1 MNIVELMETDISK
14 DLSTRASNILIRNGL
29 GSIYAIILYKKKNL
43 IKLRTMGPKSY
54 VEIEKKL
61 HSLNIDLDNEEKCK
75 NMIKLYISEKINE
88 MDNVVELIET
98 TLTSLNET
106 SKWKALNNALNTL
119 SNYDYK
125 TIYDLLKEKKHILKQ
140 KLDSSD
146 ISDVD
151 KVYNTSF
158 LTQYGCLVIAL
169 MKYGINLED
178 SESCEILLSYY
189 EDSKKQKE
197 IILKELEQENE
208 QLQTTLDNN
217 KDLLTRIRIEI
228 LRKKQ
233 LEQALTECDGTI
245 RKLFAEYLELT
256 QDEEKKY
263 EK

>member
-1 MNIVELMETDISK
+1 MNIIELMETDISK

-29 GSIYAIILYKKKNL
+29 GSIYAIILYKKENL
-43 IKLRTMGPKSY
+43 IKLRTMGQKTY
-54 VEIEKKL
+54 AEIEEKL
-61 HSLNIDLDNEEKCK
+61 HSLDIDLDNEEECK
-75 NMIKLYISEKINE
+75 KMIKLYISEKINE
-88 MDNVVELIET
+88 MGNVVELIET
-98 TLTSLNET
+98 TLTFLNEK
-106 SKWKALNNALNTL
+106 SKWKAFNNALNTL

-140 KLDSSD
+140 KLDSND
-146 ISDVD
+146 ISNID

-197 IILKELEQENE
+197 INLNELKEENE
-208 QLQTTLDNN
+208 QLQTTLDNK
-217 KDLLTRIRIEI
+217 KDLLTRVKIE
-228 LRKKQ
+228 LERKTQ
-233 LEQALTECDGTI
+233 LENSLTECDGI
-245 RKLFAEYLELT
+245 LRELFAEYLKLT
-256 QDEEKKY
+256 QEEEKKY